1 MTLQRCLLA
10 FLLLF
15 SASPGGA
22 QPYPSKPIRVIVG
35 FAPGGG
41 TDIAARAIGQPLAAA
56 LGQTVVVDNR
66 PGAGGTIGN
75 TIVAQSAADGY
86 TLLMT
91 ASGPHAIAPS
101 LYKSL
106 PYDLFRDFAPI
117 SLAATSP
124 YVLVVHPSVGAA
136 SVGELIAW
144 LKGKSPPATYSSA
157 GNGTPSHLSA
167 ELFKLMARVSMTHV
181 PYKGAAPA
189 VTALIGGE
197 VDVLFADMPA
207 AAPQL
212 KSGKIRALAVTTAG
226 RSALVPELPTIAEAG
241 LRGYESSTWYGMV
254 APARTPDAILK
265 RLNTEIVRI
274 LKTDE
279 IRNRFATL
287 GSTAAPGTPAEFSA
301 IIRIDYEK
309 WAKVVKAAGVT
320 LE

>member
-1 MTLQRCLLA
+1 
-10 FLLLF
+10 
-15 SASPGGA
+15 
-22 QPYPSKPIRVIVG
+22 
-35 FAPGGG
+35 
-41 TDIAARAIGQPLAAA
+41 
-56 LGQTVVVDNR
+56 VVVDNR
-66 PGAGGTIGN
+66 PGAGGTIG
-75 TIVAQSAADGY
+75 SAIAAKSPADGY

-106 PYDLFRDFAPI
+106 PYDLFRDYAPI

-124 YVLVVHPSVGAA
+124 YVLLVHPSVGAA
-136 SVGELIAW
+136 SVSELIAW
-144 LKGKSPPATYSSA
+144 LKGKSAPATYSSA

-167 ELFKLMARVSMTHV
+167 ELFKLMTKVTITHV

-197 VDVLFADMPA
+197 VEVLFADMPA

-212 KSGKIRALAVTTAG
+212 KSGKVRALAVTTAA
-226 RSALVPELPTIAEAG
+226 RSALVPELPTMAETG
-241 LRGYESSTWYGMV
+241 LRGYESATWYGMV
-254 APARTPDAILK
+254 APAGTPDPILK
-265 RLNTEIVRI
+265 RLNVEIVRI

-279 IRNRFATL
+279 IRNRFAAL

-301 IIRIDYEK
+301 VIKIDYEK
-309 WAKVVKAAGVT
+309 WARVVKAAGVT